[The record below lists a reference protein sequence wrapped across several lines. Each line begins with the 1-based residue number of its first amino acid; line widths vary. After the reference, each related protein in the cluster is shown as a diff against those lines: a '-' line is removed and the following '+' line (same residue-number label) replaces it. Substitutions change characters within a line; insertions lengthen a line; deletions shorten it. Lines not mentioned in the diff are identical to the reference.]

1 MAFGLMGVLNVLLY
15 WVFIP
20 YRSQQRFMLQ
30 ALGLAVV
37 PLSLVIDRRRW
48 LCLLAAILLGFHL
61 LSPQGWPFAG
71 PGGAIRWDLSPAVPN
86 AIGAAIPLFSRLE
99 KLSREDGSNS
109 ALVGLAFLIAILV
122 TSIFA
127 AWAWCGRAPGS
138 RRTGRRV
145 ATAVAATAVCLG
157 LGYMDVWIEP
167 QAGRFATYPP
177 FPDFYGGWQRLE
189 AGSGPRGTR
198 VAYAGT
204 NIPYYL
210 FGKDLRN
217 DVRYVNVDRH
227 RDWLLHDYH
236 REAMREGAGTWP
248 NPRPGWDR
256 SSPDYA
262 AWLANLDAERINL
275 VVVTRVNPA
284 EGSHNVYDREGF
296 PIERVWAE
304 AHPERFELIYGRK
317 ENDPW
322 FWLYRVRRPGG

>member
-1 MAFGLMGVLNVLLY
+1 M
-15 WVFIP
+15 
-20 YRSQQRFMLQ
+20 
-30 ALGLAVV
+30 
-37 PLSLVIDRRRW
+37 
-48 LCLLAAILLGFHL
+48 
-61 LSPQGWPFAG
+61 
-71 PGGAIRWDLSPAVPN
+71 
-86 AIGAAIPLFSRLE
+86 
-99 KLSREDGSNS
+99 
-109 ALVGLAFLIAILV
+109 
-122 TSIFA
+122 
-127 AWAWCGRAPGS
+127 
-138 RRTGRRV
+138 
-145 ATAVAATAVCLG
+145 
-157 LGYMDVWIEP
+157 
-167 QAGRFATYPP
+167 RFATYPP

-284 EGSHNVYDREGF
+284 EGSHNVYDPRGLSDRA
-296 PIERVWAE
+296 RVGRRA
-304 AHPERFELIYGRK
+304 PGVVSCSLYGRR
-317 ENDPW
+317 PRTTRGSG
-322 FWLYRVRRPGG
+322 LYRVRRPGG